1 MVIILSQFKVGYIK
15 QAGLYKGLASEGAR
29 PKKGEQDSVPYIPPY
44 RKMRFVL
51 KWSPIAIL
59 HTTPMVY

>member
-1 MVIILSQFKVGYIK
+1 MQTLNYQP
-15 QAGLYKGLASEGAR
+15 LYKGLASEGAR

-51 KWSPIAIL
+51 NWSPIAIL